1 MLSYTYATNT
11 KSNSNLAE
19 GVDIGHNPSSGYN
32 PEEEIEDW
40 LKRSLELL
48 PQVQK
53 RSVAAIQM
61 YTAWNL
67 WKERNRRIFE
77 QKTLQPLQVF
87 QLIKEEV
94 NLRRAACSTPR
105 GI

>member
-1 MLSYTYATNT
+1 MPLIQRATVILLRGWT
-11 KSNSNLAE
+11 
-19 GVDIGHNPSSGYN
+19 SGNWTSGTIQVPAN

-40 LKRSLELL
+40 WKRSLELQ

-94 NLRRAACSTPR
+94 NLRRAACGTPR